1 MDGFPS
7 PSSSRLASALREG
20 RFAVTCDLHPP
31 RGSDLEPFDSEA
43 ALLLDWTDA
52 LFVTEAP
59 GARPRM
65 SSLAACIHLRHAL
78 GVEPVLQVVCIRSN
92 RLALQGELLGA
103 AALGIVNLLILGG
116 DPAALGSCPQAE
128 DVRCLDSI
136 ACIAM
141 ARDMRDEGRLVDGSP
156 LRGNAPFL
164 IGAAVDPQAGPDEM
178 ERLRKKL
185 EAGADFLVTQPVC
198 DVAAFASWW
207 EEARHL
213 LGGRPLLAG
222 VLVLGNPRTARKL
235 ADSLPGVRIPESVL
249 ERLASSARPA
259 AEGASMAAD
268 AARALRELP
277 GLGGVHFMNA
287 CGAENVVA
295 AIRKSGLRKA

>member
-1 MDGFPS
+1 VDGFPS
-7 PSSSRLASALREG
+7 PSSSRLAGALREG

-31 RGSDLEPFDSEA
+31 RGTDLESFNSEA
-43 ALLLDWTDA
+43 ALLRDWTDA

-59 GARPRM
+59 GACPRM
-65 SSLAACIHLRHAL
+65 SGLAACIHLRHAL
-78 GVEPVLQVVCIRSN
+78 GAEPVLQVVCIRSN

-103 AALGIVNLLILGG
+103 AALGIENLLILGG

-156 LRGNAPFL
+156 QRGNAPFL
-164 IGAAVDPQAGPDEM
+164 IGAAVDAGGGPGEL
-178 ERLRKKL
+178 ERLRAKL
-185 EAGADFLVTQPVC
+185 EAGADFGVAPPVC
-198 DVAAFASWW
+198 VVAGFASWW
-207 EEARHL
+207 EEVRPL

-222 VLVLGNPRTARKL
+222 VLVLGNPRTARRL
-235 ADSLPGVRIPESVL
+235 ADNLPGVRIPEAVL
-249 ERLASSARPA
+249 ERLASSANPA

-268 AARALRELP
+268 TARALRELP

-287 CGAENVVA
+287 CSADNVVA